1 MYSLNAPV
9 PSQVAA
15 LARDLAADL
24 PAARPRA
31 RGTHTLV
38 VKRLGTGTEGFARVT
53 ARVREVLADVP
64 PCAARVTAVDV
75 FEDVATGT
83 APVVYLR
90 VESPGLE
97 ALHERLCTV
106 FDPVDG
112 LEGDSYVL
120 HVTVA
125 RGGSIE
131 RARDLA
137 SREVDPIEWIV
148 DELVFWDA
156 KNDQSVG
163 RVSLG

>member
-24 PAARPRA
+24 PAASPRA

-38 VKRLGTGTEGFARVT
+38 VKRLGTDTGEFARVT
-53 ARVREVLADVP
+53 ARAREALADASA
-64 PCAARVTAVDV
+64 CAARVTGVGV
-75 FEDVATGT
+75 FEDVAVGS

-112 LEGDSYVL
+112 LEGDRYVL

-125 RGGSIE
+125 RGGTIE

-137 SREVDPIEWIV
+137 RRDVDPIEWVV

-156 KNDQSVG
+156 ENDQSVG